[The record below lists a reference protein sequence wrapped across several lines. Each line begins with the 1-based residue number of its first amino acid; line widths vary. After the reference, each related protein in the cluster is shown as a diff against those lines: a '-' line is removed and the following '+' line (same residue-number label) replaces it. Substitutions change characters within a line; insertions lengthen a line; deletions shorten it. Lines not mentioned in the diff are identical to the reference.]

1 MKEIISNIRIYII
14 NNRYKLDLLQDIRL
28 PSHVA
33 YFHVAGHKCFSGY
46 FLICHSVCMNGFN
59 IKKVPTT

>member
-1 MKEIISNIRIYII
+1 MEEIISNIRIYII

-28 PSHVA
+28 PSHVP
-33 YFHVAGHKCFSGY
+33 YFHVAGHKCFSGCL
-46 FLICHSVCMNGFN
+46 LICHSVYMNGFN